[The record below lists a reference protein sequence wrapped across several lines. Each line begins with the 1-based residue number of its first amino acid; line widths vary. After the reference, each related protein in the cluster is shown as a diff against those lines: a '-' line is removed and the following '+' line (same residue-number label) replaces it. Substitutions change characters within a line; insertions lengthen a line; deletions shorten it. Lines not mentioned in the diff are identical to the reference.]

1 MGFEALIR
9 GKTVYCYG
17 QPFYSGWGLTGDYT
31 PNTRRNRMLS
41 LQQLCAGSL
50 IDYPTSVSRNSGCYA
65 THERVIQEL
74 QEWKILGP
82 STMPLW
88 RRGLRVILGVD
99 KN

>member
-1 MGFEALIR
+1 
-9 GKTVYCYG
+9 
-17 QPFYSGWGLTGDYT
+17 
-31 PNTRRNRMLS
+31 MLS

-50 IDYPTSVSRNSGCYA
+50 IDYPVYVSRCSGCYA